1 MLFGNHNLVWKLQL
15 RYVRLLVNFQS
26 PQVMCIVVVF
36 IVTIAFINTVFLL
49 DDIFYFFCKPFSSM
63 INVSCG
69 IKLES
74 IFKIVLFR
82 MNTFS
87 LTLVFTKALSQSN
100 LAIARLIGSVFA
112 SYRNARCHENKVVDN
127 EFPG

>member
-1 MLFGNHNLVWKLQL
+1 MV
-15 RYVRLLVNFQS
+15 
-26 PQVMCIVVVF
+26 
-36 IVTIAFINTVFLL
+36 
-49 DDIFYFFCKPFSSM
+49 
-63 INVSCG
+63 NVSCG
-69 IKLES
+69 IKSES
-74 IFKIVLFR
+74 ILKIVLFR